1 MLSIYQY
8 QKAEDYLQDVWNEK
22 RKKNSLFT
30 IRAWAAQMSLTHHNP
45 LHEMIKGKRKVPKA
59 TIPKLIS
66 SLGLNAHEGLYF
78 ESMIDLSR
86 ARSVEEKT
94 IYLERMKTLSPKQ
107 TVMFTEL
114 ESFRMLQNPLHFF
127 VAELAHQKDFKS
139 DANWIK
145 ERLTHNY
152 SLIEINEVLERLI
165 NLDILREDIDGK
177 LHRVDQFIQS
187 KSDISDKALKEYH
200 KNLMNLAKDAVDTQ
214 DVMSREFQGMAL
226 NVDTSRL
233 PEAKKSIRNFV
244 AQFTKEFDQ
253 PKAKNEELYQL
264 NLQFFGITKTIK
276 KGTTK

>member
-59 TIPKLIS
+59 TIPKLIT
-66 SLGLNAHEGLYF
+66 SLGLNAHEGLYL

-139 DANWIK
+139 DPNWIK
-145 ERLTHNY
+145 ERLAHNY
-152 SLIEINEVLERLI
+152 SLSDINEVLERLI

-177 LHRVDQFIQS
+177 LHRVDRFIQS

-200 KNLMNLAKDAVDTQ
+200 KNLMNLAKDAVETQ

-226 NVDTSRL
+226 NVDSSRL
-233 PEAKKSIRNFV
+233 PEAKKMIRSFV
-244 AQFTKEFDQ
+244 AQFTNEFDQ
-253 PKAKNEELYQL
+253 PKSKNEELYQL

-276 KGTTK
+276 KEIQK